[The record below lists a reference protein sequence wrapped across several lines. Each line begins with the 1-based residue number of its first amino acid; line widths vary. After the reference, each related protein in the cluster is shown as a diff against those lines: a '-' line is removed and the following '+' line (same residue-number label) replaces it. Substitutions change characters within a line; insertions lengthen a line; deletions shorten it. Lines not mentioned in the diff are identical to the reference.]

1 MFLPFNV
8 LAEVTCTSLGEIL
21 TFVKG
26 IIGLIQIIIPII
38 LIVMGMLDLGKAVM
52 AGKEDDIKKAQGMLM
67 KRVIAGVAV
76 FFVGL
81 LIGVIMGMVPGYK
94 NCLNSTGGSTKTEDT
109 MPETPHGLPAL
120 N

>member
-1 MFLPFNV
+1 MFIPFNI
-8 LAEVTCTSLGEIL
+8 ADVTCNTDLKDIMD
-21 TFVKG
+21 FVQG
-26 IIGLIQIIIPII
+26 IINLIRIVIPII

-81 LIGVIMGMVPGYK
+81 LVGVIMDLVGNNAWK
-94 NCLNSTGGSTKTEDT
+94 NCNITYADPSAIVEQI
-109 MPETPHGLPAL
+109 
-120 N
+120 